1 MAVVEVEG
9 LVKRY
14 GPLTAVDGLDLE
26 VARGETFALLGPN
39 GAGKTTT
46 VECLEGYRR
55 PDAGAVRVLGLD
67 PIADAKDL
75 SDRVG
80 VMLQEGGLYPHVR
93 PAEVLHTFAAFYD
106 DPEDPDALLA
116 ELGLDDARSTRYRAL
131 SGGQKQRLALALALI
146 GRPEVLFLDE
156 PTAGLDPVAR
166 RMTWAL
172 LAQRTA
178 AGATIVVTT
187 HLIDEA
193 AAAADRVAIIDR
205 GRLRLLGTPAELTA
219 GGDGS
224 LSVRITPRPDPAT
237 LAAHLGVDVQAGSK
251 GRLRI
256 AADAGAPLIAGLATF
271 LETHGGTIDDLSATG
286 RTLEEVYLRLVD
298 AADAADGNDA
308 VHAADADAA
317 GGAR

>member
-1 MAVVEVEG
+1 MTVVEVDG

-14 GPLTAVDGLDLE
+14 GPLTAVDGLDLT
-26 VARGETFALLGPN
+26 VQRGETFALLGPN

-55 PDAGAVRVLGLD
+55 PDGGSVRVLGLD
-67 PIADAKDL
+67 PIGDAREL
-75 SDRVG
+75 STRMG
-80 VMLQEGGLYPHVR
+80 VMLQEGGLYPHIR

-116 ELGLDDARSTRYRAL
+116 ELGLEDARGTRYRAL

-166 RMTWAL
+166 RTTWGL
-172 LAQRTA
+172 LAERTA

-193 AAAADRVAIIDR
+193 AAVADRVAIVDR
-205 GRLRLLGTPAELTA
+205 GRLRLLGTPAELTS

-224 LSVRITPRPDPAT
+224 VSVRITPTPVAGD
-237 LAAHLGVDVQAGSK
+237 LAAHLGVEVREEGK
-251 GRLRI
+251 GRLRLAA
-256 AADAGAPLIAGLATF
+256 AADPALLTGIATF
-271 LETHGGTIDDLSATG
+271 LAAHGGTLDDLSATG

-298 AADAADGNDA
+298 EADD
-308 VHAADADAA
+308 
-317 GGAR
+317 GGAQ

>member
-1 MAVVEVEG
+1 MTVVEVQG

-14 GPLTAVDGLDLE
+14 GALTAVDGLDLT

-55 PDAGAVRVLGLD
+55 PDAGTVRVLGLD
-67 PIADAKDL
+67 PVADARQL
-75 SDRVG
+75 SRRVG

-93 PAEVLHTFAAFYD
+93 PAEVLHTFAAFHD
-106 DPEDPDALLA
+106 DPEDPDALLS
-116 ELGLDDARSTRYRAL
+116 ELGLDEARSTRYRAL
-131 SGGQKQRLALALALI
+131 SGGQKQRLALALALV

-172 LAQRTA
+172 LAERTA

-187 HLIDEA
+187 HLLDEA
-193 AAAADRVAIIDR
+193 ASAADRVAIIDR

-224 LSVRITPRPDPAT
+224 VSVRIAPAPD
-237 LAAHLGVDVQAGSK
+237 AALLSAQLGVDVHDEGK
-251 GRLRI
+251 GRLRLV
-256 AADAGAPLIAGLATF
+256 ADAGPVLLAGLARF
-271 LETHGGTIDDLSATG
+271 LETHGGVLEDLSATG

-298 AADAADGNDA
+298 EPD
-308 VHAADADAA
+308 
-317 GGAR
+317 R